1 MVAGPGGCGHCLRCD
16 GWGLT
21 LIFISLFG
29 VAKGILY
36 PLLGL
41 SYLALAIA
49 FVGIALRGFALV
61 PLFLL
66 DGYSLLQAIRW
77 NIKVTAGW
85 KWAYWLVL
93 LLIGGILGM
102 VSTTVMGLAQ
112 VTVAKAV
119 GQNLVAGLVG
129 IVVVTVI
136 SAVFSP
142 LVVMPMAVAYVEM
155 MKQLRK
161 KVGGKT

>member
-1 MVAGPGGCGHCLRCD
+1 M
-16 GWGLT
+16 
-21 LIFISLFG
+21 
-29 VAKGILY
+29 AKGILY